1 MKHAKGFLSFIWFLL
16 LSQSNQKNNRNQM
29 NETNETNRTNQMS
42 TTMKMPQMFGIG
54 FIALLLSATPAC
66 SQSEPPPPQGAASP
80 APAELR
86 DGEQKFTAN
95 CSACH
100 GAGGVG
106 TKQGPPLVHKVYE
119 PNHHGDVAF
128 QRAAANGVKSHH
140 WQFGDMP
147 KIDAV
152 KPDDVEQI
160 VKYVRWLQKQ
170 AGIF

>member
-1 MKHAKGFLSFIWFLL
+1 LT
-16 LSQSNQKNNRNQM
+16 QSNQNNKRDQM
-29 NETNETNRTNQMS
+29 NHLNESNRMS
-42 TTMKMPQMFGIG
+42 TTMKMPQLLGIG
-54 FIALLLSATPAC
+54 FIALLLSAAPAC
-66 SQSEPPPPQGAASP
+66 SQSEPPPLQGAAGP

-119 PNHHGDVAF
+119 PNHHGDAAF

-152 KPDDVEQI
+152 KPEDVEQI

>member
-1 MKHAKGFLSFIWFLL
+1 M
-16 LSQSNQKNNRNQM
+16 SQSNQ
-29 NETNETNRTNQMS
+29 TNQ
-42 TTMKMPQMFGIG
+42 TNQVNKTMKTPRTIWISLVVLM
-54 FIALLLSATPAC
+54 LSAAPAC
-66 SQSEPPPPQGAASP
+66 SQSETQPKGAAGP

-86 DGEQKFTAN
+86 GGEQKFTAN

-106 TKQGPPLVHKVYE
+106 TTQGPPLVHKVYE
-119 PNHHGDVAF
+119 PNHHGDAAF
-128 QRAAANGVKSHH
+128 QRAAANGVKAHH

-152 KPDDVEQI
+152 KPEDVDQI

>member
-1 MKHAKGFLSFIWFLL
+1 VKNAKGLLSCVWVLL
-16 LSQSNQKNNRNQM
+16 LPQSNQN
-29 NETNETNRTNQMS
+29 NETNQTNQTNESNQMS

-54 FIALLLSATPAC
+54 FIALLLSAAPAC

-128 QRAAANGVKSHH
+128 LRAAANGVKSHH